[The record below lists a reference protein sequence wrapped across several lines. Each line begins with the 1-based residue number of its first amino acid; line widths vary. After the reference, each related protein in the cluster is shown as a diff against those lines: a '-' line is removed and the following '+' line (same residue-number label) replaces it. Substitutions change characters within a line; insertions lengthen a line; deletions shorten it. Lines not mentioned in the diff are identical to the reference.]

1 MPRTVILGA
10 ARTPFGRLGGGLAS
24 LPAPQLGIHAGSA
37 ALERAGVSPDQ
48 VGYVV
53 MGEVLQAGVGMI
65 PSRQVSA
72 GVGCPVG
79 GRLRHDQQGLRLR
92 HARDG
97 LRRPADPLRRP
108 RRGADR
114 RHGEHVQR
122 PLPGAQGP
130 LRLHDGRRRAGRP
143 HDQRRPHLHLHAPDH
158 GRGEL
163 GRLGRDRVL
172 AGGPGCLGAA
182 QPRARRGGPGRRT
195 PGRRDRGRDGAR
207 PQGRHR
213 GRRRRGPAPRHVGRA
228 AGGAEARVQQGRR
241 HHRRKRARGQR
252 RRRRAGA
259 GVGGVGR
266 GAGADAAGP
275 DPQRG
280 PGRRRLPLP
289 GAHPGRGRA
298 AWRWSGPA

>member
-24 LPAPQLGIHAGSA
+24 PARAAAGHRRRQR
-37 ALERAGVSPDQ
+37 RAGARRRQPRP
-48 VGYVV
+48 GRLR
-53 MGEVLQAGVGMI
+53 GHGRGAAGRRRHDPVASGLGR
-65 PSRQVSA
+65 SRLP
-72 GVGCPVG
+72 GRR
-79 GRLRHDQQGLRLR
+79 RLRHDQQGLRVG
-92 HARDG
+92 HAGGR
-97 LRRPADPLRRP
+97 LRRPADPRRRP
-108 RRGADR
+108 RGGAGG

-163 GRLGRDRVL
+163 GRLGRDR
-172 AGGPGCLGAA
+172 
-182 QPRARRGGPGRRT
+182 RARGRIRT
-195 PGRRDRGRDGAR
+195 RGRCAATSAPWRPIDAGHLADEIVAGDGAR

-241 HHRRKRARGQR
+241 HHRRKRARGER

-266 GAGADAAGP
+266 GS
-275 DPQRG
+275 RG
-280 PGRRRLPLP
+280 
-289 GAHPGRGRA
+289 
-298 AWRWSGPA
+298 